1 MELFVSK
8 LGTLVEELY
17 RWAPKLMG
25 AVITL
30 ILGLWIINMI
40 ATYIRKAFERS
51 GLDKDVVPFLSSL
64 VTVLLKIM
72 LVISIAGML
81 GIETT
86 SFIALLG
93 MAGVAIGAALQ
104 GTLGNFASGVMIMI
118 FKPYRVGDIIEL
130 QSVAGKVEEI
140 HIFNTVLKTPENK
153 KVVIPNG
160 IATSGIITNNS
171 ANKYLRVDL
180 QVAMTYEDD
189 FEKVKAIII
198 QALQSTPNVLSDP
211 APVVEILK
219 FNDQNI
225 LLAVRPFAATEDYW
239 QVYSSSYQNVK
250 KALADAQVKV
260 AYPKANMI
268 LSNSDTTS

>member
-130 QSVAGKVEEI
+130 QNVAGKVEEI

>member
-17 RWAPKLMG
+17 RWAPRLMG
-25 AVITL
+25 AIITL
-30 ILGLWIINMI
+30 IIGLWVINMI
-40 ATYIRKAFERS
+40 ATWIRKAFERS

-72 LVISIAGML
+72 LIISIAGML

-93 MAGVAIGAALQ
+93 MAGIAIGAALQ

-118 FKPYRVGDIIEL
+118 FKPYRVGDIVEL
-130 QSVAGKVEEI
+130 QNVAGKVEEI

-198 QALQSTPNVLSDP
+198 QALQSTPCVLSDP

-225 LLAVRPFAATEDYW
+225 LLAVRPYAATEDYW